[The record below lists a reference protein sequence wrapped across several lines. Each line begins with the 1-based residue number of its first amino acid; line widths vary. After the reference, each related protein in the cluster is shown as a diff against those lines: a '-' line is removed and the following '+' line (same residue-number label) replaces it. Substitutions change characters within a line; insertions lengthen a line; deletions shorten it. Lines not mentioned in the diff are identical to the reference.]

1 MRYAVFFFWFV
12 KRAIRQEIYILSCN
26 YSGGQN
32 DGSPN
37 INVVLLDKTKH
48 DELYSYCNDV
58 MRSNFELSKKH

>member
-1 MRYAVFFFWFV
+1 MRYAVFFLFV

-26 YSGGQN
+26 YSGWQK

-48 DELYSYCNDV
+48 DVLYSYCNDV
-58 MRSNFELSKKH
+58 RRSNFELKARLH